1 MIELTGLTEDL
12 KRIDRIASF
21 GFGVILVTFLSL
33 LSVGINSSTSTIN
46 LAPPAVTIA
55 RSASIGLGTGYY
67 LGATLYEKE
76 SSLRWVF
83 LGVFSAVTIGSAAQ
97 GVYIL
102 VNSNYNTIYELII
115 PTSLI
120 ILGSILSILAH
131 FTPAIQNHEPFKKWF
146 KFISGFVS
154 TTVVTILA
162 TLEYVLTIISTFI
175 NWLLS
180 LTTLQIGLL
189 IVSII
194 FASAIILW
202 ATVKNASETI

>member
-1 MIELTGLTEDL
+1 MIKLTGLTGDL

-33 LSVGINSSTSTIN
+33 LSAGINSSTNAIN
-46 LAPPAVTIA
+46 LAWPGVTIA

-67 LGATLYEKE
+67 LGATLCQKE

-97 GVYIL
+97 GGYTL
-102 VNSNYNTIYELII
+102 VNSNYNTVYELII

-154 TTVVTILA
+154 TIVVTILA
-162 TLEYVLTIISTFI
+162 ALEHVLIIISTFTS
-175 NWLLS
+175 WLSS
-180 LTTLQIGLL
+180 LTTPQAGFL
-189 IVSII
+189 IAII
-194 FASAIILW
+194 MFISASILW
-202 ATVKNASETI
+202 AAIKNTSETI